1 MLNYKSG
8 IPSFLLK
15 KITNKDES
23 QNFKRCLVQ
32 DAKLLVFLPQ
42 NSPIPMSSSFEKYQ
56 KRRLISSYF
65 SVVISISLVLFLLG
79 LLGLLVLNSKKVA
92 DYFKEQIAI
101 TVFLKDSAKEVEIT
115 QLKQSLAL
123 AEYTKSATFVSKEDA
138 AKEHQETLGE
148 NFIEY
153 LGENPLQNSIDVYI
167 LADYVTPQ
175 KMEEITNELKGKN
188 FVDDVIYDK
197 PLIVQLT
204 ENVKRISFWVLV
216 ISGIFTFIAVLLINS
231 SIRLSIYAKRFT
243 IKTMQ
248 MVGATKK
255 FIRQPF
261 VWKSVRFGII
271 GAIVAMI
278 GMGLVLY
285 YLNQSFP
292 QLQLLGDPVLLAI
305 LFVFILLMGILITW
319 ISTFIATQ
327 RFLNLRTDDLY
338 Y

>member
-1 MLNYKSG
+1 
-8 IPSFLLK
+8 
-15 KITNKDES
+15 
-23 QNFKRCLVQ
+23 
-32 DAKLLVFLPQ
+32 
-42 NSPIPMSSSFEKYQ
+42 MSSSFEKYQ

-79 LLGLLVLNSKKVA
+79 LLGLLILNSQRVA

-123 AEYTKSATFVSKEDA
+123 AEYTKSAEFVSKEDA
-138 AKEHQETLGE
+138 AKDHQETLGE

-153 LGENPLQNSIDVYI
+153 LGENPLQNSIDVYV
-167 LADYVTPQ
+167 LAEYVTPE
-175 KMEEITNELKGKN
+175 KMEEITSELKNKN

-197 PLIVQLT
+197 PLIAQLT
-204 ENVKRISFWVLV
+204 ENVQRISFWVLV

-255 FIRQPF
+255 FIRRPF

-271 GAIVAMI
+271 GAVVAMA

-285 YLNQSFP
+285 YLNESFP
-292 QLQLLGDPVLLAI
+292 QLQLLNDPVLLAM
-305 LFVFILLMGILITW
+305 LFAFILLMGVIITW